1 MRRVGTFAAALLA
14 AACGSASNGSTSSAL
29 DAGGADGSSEDSGTA
44 HPDGGS
50 GDAGAGSGDA
60 TASCV
65 PAIPKLTWKSP
76 YAGWT
81 RGVPTDPS
89 FFPIGVWLQLPS
101 HASELAQIG
110 VNVYVG
116 NNAGT
121 DPLMASDLATLK
133 SLGMYA
139 IIGQDSLGLASID
152 DPTIVGWWMTPD
164 EPDNAQ
170 PNGSN
175 GYGPPVDPAT
185 LVTQYQSYQ
194 KADPTRPMWLGL
206 GQGVAYDNWE
216 GRGSNPPPESG
227 YVPASD
233 IVSFD
238 IYPYNNCG
246 GDTNEQATCGQF
258 WLNAFGIDR
267 LHTWSNRGQAVWSDF
282 ETTVIAAGSTA
293 GPTPVQT
300 RSEVWLG
307 LIHGANGILYFID
320 SWNPSFREDAIFE
333 TPAMVTEVTAL
344 DAQIKTL
351 APVLNSA
358 TIPNLVTV
366 SSSSDASAPIDTMV
380 KASGS
385 KLYVMSAISRAG
397 TAMGTFT
404 IAGMTGSAVA
414 TVLGENRTVNVT
426 KGRFTDAFAAND
438 AHVYVVDLSS
448 ATCN

>member
-1 MRRVGTFAAALLA
+1 MRGAWTFVVLALA
-14 AACGSASNGSTSSAL
+14 TACGSSSNGSGANPQ
-29 DAGGADGSSEDSGTA
+29 DAATGDGASVDSGGTP
-44 HPDGGS
+44 PDGGS
-50 GDAGAGSGDA
+50 GDAANGGDA
-60 TASCV
+60 SSSCV
-65 PAIPKLTWKSP
+65 PMIPKPTWKSP

-81 RGVPTDPS
+81 RGIPTDPS

-101 HASELAQIG
+101 HASELAKIG

-121 DPLMASDLATLK
+121 DPLMAGDLANLK

-139 IIGQDSLGLASID
+139 IIGQDSVGLANIA

-170 PNGSN
+170 PNGSG
-175 GYGPPVDPAT
+175 GYGPPVAPST
-185 LVTQYQSYQ
+185 LVTQYQSYAN
-194 KADPTRPMWLGL
+194 ADPTRPVWLGL
-206 GQGVAYDNWE
+206 GQGVAYDAWE
-216 GRGSNPPPESG
+216 GRGSNAPPESQ

-246 GDTNEQATCGQF
+246 GDPNEQATCGQF

-267 LHTWSNRGQAVWSDF
+267 LHMWSNRGQAVWSDF
-282 ETTVIAAGSTA
+282 ETTVIAAGTTT

-333 TPAMVTEVTAL
+333 SSAMVSAVTTL
-344 DAQIKTL
+344 DQQIAML
-351 APVLNSA
+351 APELNSA
-358 TIPNLVTV
+358 TIPNLVSV
-366 SSSSDASAPIDTMV
+366 SSSSASAPIDTMV
-380 KASGS
+380 KANGS
-385 KLYVMSAISRAG
+385 KLYVMSAIARTG
-397 TAMGTFT
+397 TVTGTFT

-414 TVLGENRTVNVT
+414 SVLGENRNVNVT
-426 KGRFTDAFAAND
+426 KGRFTDAFAQND
-438 AHVYVVDLSS
+438 VHVYVIDLST
-448 ATCN
+448 ATCH